1 MCPFSRRT
9 TPRPRPARW
18 NATLAPMQPAPTT
31 TTSVRFG
38 TAGAAIAPDIES
50 LLIAISIDLHSRIW
64 IYVDSRYDKSLSR
77 MTSDEPDVPDA
88 WQIGL
93 GEERARV
100 AIVGC
105 GGAGCNTLRHVTA
118 PPNAVR
124 IAMNDAPHP
133 SMADAAA
140 RILIQATSLEA
151 YASMDAKAV
160 PQMETDEEKAIA
172 SALLD
177 RDIALIL
184 GGLGGQL
191 GGWGM
196 SLVGRVARILGDAS
210 VAFATVPFTIE
221 GPIRRQLAE
230 AQLRLL
236 QARADGVVT
245 FSNDGLLRIARD
257 LPLGKA
263 FAALGGIMAKPA
275 AELGAALARSDVV
288 PIRRTL
294 ARVREW
300 RFGMGAGR
308 EKHRCFVAVE
318 EAYASPW
325 FASLPEEIS
334 HAIVLMSV
342 PEPDKAETE
351 ILQEIRRRSPHAMIA
366 WASLPSVATDDRTI
380 VQVLAGI

>member
-1 MCPFSRRT
+1 M
-9 TPRPRPARW
+9 
-18 NATLAPMQPAPTT
+18 
-31 TTSVRFG
+31 
-38 TAGAAIAPDIES
+38 PDTW
-50 LLIAISIDLHSRIW
+50 R
-64 IYVDSRYDKSLSR
+64 
-77 MTSDEPDVPDA
+77 
-88 WQIGL
+88 L
-93 GEERARV
+93 GVGDERARV

-105 GGAGCNTLRHVTA
+105 GGAGCNVLRRVAA
-118 PPNAVR
+118 PHNATR
-124 IAMNDAPHP
+124 IAMNDTVHP
-133 SMADAAA
+133 SMAEVSTRVLVAPG
-140 RILIQATSLEA
+140 SLQA
-151 YASMDAKAV
+151 YASMDEKAV
-160 PQMETDEEKAIA
+160 PNMETDEEKEISA
-172 SALLD
+172 ALLD
-177 RDIALIL
+177 RDIVVVL
-184 GGLGGQL
+184 GGLGGEL

-236 QARADGVVT
+236 QKRADGVVT
-245 FSNDGLLRIARD
+245 FGNDRLLQVARD
-257 LPLGKA
+257 LPLTKA
-263 FAALGGIMAKPA
+263 FAVLGAIMARPAAALGAV
-275 AELGAALARSDVV
+275 LARSDVV

-342 PEPDKAETE
+342 PEPDKDETE

>member
-1 MCPFSRRT
+1 MWR
-9 TPRPRPARW
+9 
-18 NATLAPMQPAPTT
+18 LG
-31 TTSVRFG
+31 V
-38 TAGAAIAPDIES
+38 
-50 LLIAISIDLHSRIW
+50 
-64 IYVDSRYDKSLSR
+64 
-77 MTSDEPDVPDA
+77 
-88 WQIGL
+88 

-105 GGAGCNTLRHVTA
+105 GGAGCNVLRRVATH
-118 PPNAVR
+118 PNATR
-124 IAMNDAPHP
+124 IAVNDTVHP
-133 SMADAAA
+133 SMAEVSTRVLVAPG
-140 RILIQATSLEA
+140 SLQA
-151 YASMDAKAV
+151 YASMDEKAV
-160 PQMETDEEKAIA
+160 PNMETDEEKEISA
-172 SALLD
+172 ALLD
-177 RDIALIL
+177 RDIVVVL
-184 GGLGGQL
+184 GGLGGEL

-236 QARADGVVT
+236 QKRADGVVT
-245 FSNDGLLRIARD
+245 FSNDRLLQVARD
-257 LPLGKA
+257 VPLTKA
-263 FAALGGIMAKPA
+263 FAALGAIMARPA
-275 AELGAALARSDVV
+275 AELGAALARADVV

-308 EKHRCFVAVE
+308 EKHRCFLAVE

-342 PEPDKAETE
+342 LEPDKDEVE
-351 ILQEIRRRSPHAMIA
+351 ILQEISRRSPHAVIA
-366 WASLPSVATDDRTI
+366 WSSLPSATGDDRTI
-380 VQVLAGI
+380 VQLLAGV

>member
-1 MCPFSRRT
+1 
-9 TPRPRPARW
+9 
-18 NATLAPMQPAPTT
+18 
-31 TTSVRFG
+31 
-38 TAGAAIAPDIES
+38 
-50 LLIAISIDLHSRIW
+50 
-64 IYVDSRYDKSLSR
+64 
-77 MTSDEPDVPDA
+77 VPDT
-88 WQIGL
+88 WRLGV

-105 GGAGCNTLRHVTA
+105 GGAGCNVLRRVAA
-118 PPNAVR
+118 PPNATR
-124 IAMNDAPHP
+124 IAMNDAIHP
-133 SMADAAA
+133 SMAEVST
-140 RILIQATSLEA
+140 RILVVADSLQA
-151 YASMDAKAV
+151 YASMDEKAV
-160 PQMETDEEKAIA
+160 PNMETDEEKEISA
-172 SALLD
+172 ALLD
-177 RDIALIL
+177 RDIVVML
-184 GGLGGQL
+184 GGLGGEL

-236 QARADGVVT
+236 QKRADGVLT
-245 FSNDGLLRIARD
+245 FSNDRLLQVARD
-257 LPLGKA
+257 VPLTKA
-263 FAALGGIMAKPA
+263 FAALGAIMARPA

-342 PEPDKAETE
+342 PEPDKDETE
-351 ILQEIRRRSPHAMIA
+351 ILQEVRRRSPHAMIA
-366 WASLPSVATDDRTI
+366 WSSLPSATGDDRTI

>member
-9 TPRPRPARW
+9 TPRPRQARW
-18 NATLAPMQPAPTT
+18 NATPAPMQPAPTT

-38 TAGAAIAPDIES
+38 TAGATIAPDIES
-50 LLIAISIDLHSRIW
+50 LLIAISIDLHPRIK
-64 IYVDSRYDKSLSR
+64 IYVDPRCDKSLSR
-77 MTSDEPDVPDA
+77 MTS
-88 WQIGL
+88 
-93 GEERARV
+93 
-100 AIVGC
+100 
-105 GGAGCNTLRHVTA
+105 GGAGCNTLRHVMP

-133 SMADAAA
+133 SMADAVS
-140 RILIQATSLEA
+140 RILIPATSLEG

-177 RDIALIL
+177 RDFALVI

-275 AELGAALARSDVV
+275 ASLSRVLARSDVA
-288 PIRRTL
+288 PLRRMP
-294 ARVREW
+294 AEVRDW
-300 RFGMGAGR
+300 RFGMGTGR
-308 EKHRCFVAVE
+308 DLHRCFLAVE

-325 FASLPEEIS
+325 FTSLPEEIS
-334 HAIVLMSV
+334 NALVLVSV
-342 PEPDKAETE
+342 PDPDREVPE
-351 ILQEIRRRSPHAMIA
+351 VLRQIRLRSPNAILA
-366 WASLPSVATDDRTI
+366 WANVTAAGADERASVQI
-380 VQVLAGI
+380 LAGT

>member
-1 MCPFSRRT
+1 M
-9 TPRPRPARW
+9 
-18 NATLAPMQPAPTT
+18 
-31 TTSVRFG
+31 
-38 TAGAAIAPDIES
+38 PDTWR
-50 LLIAISIDLHSRIW
+50 LG
-64 IYVDSRYDKSLSR
+64 V
-77 MTSDEPDVPDA
+77 
-88 WQIGL
+88 

-105 GGAGCNTLRHVTA
+105 GGAGCNVLRRVA
-118 PPNAVR
+118 PPPNATR
-124 IAMNDAPHP
+124 IAVNDAIHP
-133 SMADAAA
+133 SMAEVST
-140 RILIQATSLEA
+140 RILVAPGSLQA
-151 YASMDAKAV
+151 YASMDEKAV
-160 PQMETDEEKAIA
+160 PNMETDEEKEISA
-172 SALLD
+172 ALLD
-177 RDIALIL
+177 RDIVVML
-184 GGLGGQL
+184 GGLGGEL

-236 QARADGVVT
+236 QKRADGVVT
-245 FSNDGLLRIARD
+245 FSNDRLLEVARD
-257 LPLGKA
+257 LPLTKA
-263 FAALGGIMAKPA
+263 FAALGAIMARPA
-275 AELGAALARSDVV
+275 AELGAALARADVV

-342 PEPDKAETE
+342 PEPDKDETE
-351 ILQEIRRRSPHAMIA
+351 ILQEVRRRSPHAMIA
-366 WASLPSVATDDRTI
+366 WSSLPSATGVDRTI
-380 VQVLAGI
+380 VQILAGI